1 MTKEKLVSLT
11 KYVADLK
18 SRLSDSIPEKHK
30 NSPTTYHD
38 FLRNEI
44 RMTEIKLDA
53 AKLEG
58 VTK

>member
-11 KYVADLK
+11 KYVLDLK
-18 SRLSDSIPEKHK
+18 AKLETAVPEKHK
-30 NSPTTYHD
+30 NNPTTYHN

-44 RMTEIKLDA
+44 RMTTIKLEA

-58 VTK
+58 TVK